1 MLIAVLNQKGGV
13 GKSTTAINLARWLQ
27 PPVTKSAACLTLKIS
42 GGQKLNAGISSLYS
56 RPLNLD
62 VRRSLRL
69 LSQSPINQS
78 IRHFVDNT
86 LSNAKATENLKE
98 WSDGLANVLT

>member
-1 MLIAVLNQKGGV
+1 MTLVWSQEALK
-13 GKSTTAINLARWLQ
+13 TAAILR
-27 PPVTKSAACLTLKIS
+27 TLKIS